1 MKAVIQRTRS
11 AGVLVSGAPIARIDA
26 GMLILLGVAHTDTTE
41 VALRLAR
48 KIARLRIFDDENGV
62 MNRSLLD
69 NPELQV
75 LVVSQFTLMASTAR
89 GNRPSYVAAAP
100 ATVSEPLYRAFVDGL
115 SAELSR
121 PVATGRFGA
130 DMQVA
135 LINDGPVTI
144 IIDTDNP

>member
-11 AGVLVSGAPIARIDA
+11 AGVMVAGSSIARIGA
-26 GMLILLGVAHTDTTE
+26 GMLILIGITQTDTPD
-41 VALRLAR
+41 VSRRLAR
-48 KIARLRIFDDENGV
+48 KIARLRIFDDDNGV

-69 NPELQV
+69 NTELQA

-100 ATVSEPLYRAFVDGL
+100 SSVSQPLYQSFVEAL